1 MTDHQNQNEQNDE
14 FKDLFA
20 REHVPTPDV
29 NARKTAINLAMAE
42 FEKQKLQKNAKIFQ
56 GSNFFTRLMFRSKF
70 QHQTQHQKGSEK
82 MAYSKRK
89 FIYGGLATACVALL
103 VYGVA
108 DHSSS
113 SLIGYGT
120 QNAQVSSNSFNSIAS
135 NVTGWRPNFSDEA
148 ATSSAP
154 VKKIVKI
161 GSMDMAAAP
170 GSAAGSRAADI
181 AAQQAIQPGNAPAS
195 APIPAPAEKISKN
208 EIESDPLVRFKRLKN
223 ESDIASESK
232 QAAVEQSIAAA
243 PQAAQLSA
251 ITNSASMVGG
261 MDAVTLQQQEFGR
274 DKFKDFEE
282 NPVKAVKSDPISTFS
297 IDVDTASYSF
307 MRSGLMQGVL
317 PPKDAVRVEELI
329 NYFDYDYPL
338 PDAKGAPFSTNVMV
352 EPSPWGK
359 GKQLMTIGIKGYD
372 IPADQAP
379 NSNLVFLLDV
389 SGSMNEPAKLPLL
402 KNSIAM
408 LLDHLKPTDTVAMVV
423 YAGAAGTVLEPTKV
437 AEKEKILMALQ
448 NLEAGGG
455 TAGAE
460 GIRQAYQLAER
471 NFDKNAVNRVIL
483 GTDGDFNV
491 GITNQ
496 EELKGFVEREKD
508 KGVFLSVLG
517 FGRGNYNDEMMQTL
531 AQNGN
536 GTAAYIDNIN
546 EARKV
551 LVNEAT
557 KTLFPIAKDV
567 KIQVEFNPATVAEY
581 RLVGYETR
589 ALKTEDFNNDK
600 VDAGDIGAGA
610 EVTAIYELTP
620 VGGPLSVDA
629 PRYGGNAQP
638 SPYGADDCKE
648 VKVHAD
654 ANDKNSPLVERKVC
668 GDFVPDKAQK
678 AAKTDTQIEAKSGA
692 SSELAFVKLRYK
704 LPNENESHLVT
715 TPVTATTGAD
725 NAKLKTETD
734 WAIAVASFGQ
744 LIKGGNYTGSMTL
757 DDVLKLA
764 RPGLANDPFGYRAEF
779 ISLVNQAKLAGGL
792 QAQPSNG
799 GVIIQPYPY
808 PYPQGVR

>member
-1 MTDHQNQNEQNDE
+1 
-14 FKDLFA
+14 
-20 REHVPTPDV
+20 
-29 NARKTAINLAMAE
+29 
-42 FEKQKLQKNAKIFQ
+42 
-56 GSNFFTRLMFRSKF
+56 MFRSKLQ
-70 QHQTQHQKGSEK
+70 QHQPRSEK

-120 QNAQVSSNSFNSIAS
+120 QNAQVSHNSFNSIAS
-135 NVTGWRPNFSDEA
+135 NVIGWRPNFSGDAAAPGRRMVDWQPNFSDEA
-148 ATSSAP
+148 TTSPDRLS
-154 VKKIVKI
+154 KIVE
-161 GSMDMAAAP
+161 GQSMDMAAAQ
-170 GSAAGSRAADI
+170 SSSVQTRSADI
-181 AAQQAIQPGNAPAS
+181 AAQQAVQPGNTPAS

-208 EIESDPLVRFKRLKN
+208 EV
-223 ESDIASESK
+223 ASEST
-232 QAAVEQSIAAA
+232 QAIPEPSIAAA
-243 PQAAQLSA
+243 PQAAPLSAQLSA
-251 ITNSASMVGG
+251 ITNSASMMGG

-282 NPVKAVKSDPISTFS
+282 NSIKSVKAEPMSTFS

-307 MRSGLMQGVL
+307 MRSGLSQGVL
-317 PPKDAVRVEELI
+317 PPKDAIRIEELI
-329 NYFDYDYPL
+329 NYFDYAYPL
-338 PDAKGAPFSTNVMV
+338 PEKKDVPFSTNVMV

-402 KNSIAM
+402 KTSIAM

-491 GITNQ
+491 GITNE

-517 FGRGNYNDEMMQTL
+517 FGRGNYNDEMMQIL

-536 GTAAYIDNIN
+536 GVAAYIDNLN

-600 VDAGDIGAGA
+600 VDGGDIGAGA

-620 VGGPLSVDA
+620 VGGTLSVDA
-629 PRYGGNAQP
+629 PRYGANAQT
-638 SPYGADDCKE
+638 SSYGADDCKT

-654 ANDKNSPLVERKVC
+654 QNDKNSPLIERKIC
-668 GDFVPDKAQK
+668 GDFVADDAQK
-678 AAKTDTQIEAKSGA
+678 TAKSDAKSA
-692 SSELAFVKLRYK
+692 SNGELAFVKVRYK
-704 LPNENESHLVT
+704 LPNENESHLIT
-715 TPVTATTGAD
+715 TPVTATTGEG
-725 NAKLKTETD
+725 NATLKTETN
-734 WAIAVASFGQ
+734 WAVAVASFAQ
-744 LIKGGNYTGSMTL
+744 ILKGSAYTGSMTY
-757 DDVLKLA
+757 DDVIKLA
-764 RPGLANDPFGYRAEF
+764 QPGLSNDPFGYRAEF
-779 ISLVNQAKLAGGL
+779 ISLVNQAKLADGL
-792 QAQPSNG
+792 QGQPGNG
-799 GVIIQPYPY
+799 NNIPQPVMPY